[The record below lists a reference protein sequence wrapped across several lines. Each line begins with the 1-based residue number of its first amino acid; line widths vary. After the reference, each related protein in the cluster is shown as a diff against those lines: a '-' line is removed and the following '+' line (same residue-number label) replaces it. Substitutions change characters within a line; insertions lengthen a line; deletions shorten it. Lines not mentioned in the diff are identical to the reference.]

1 MSAYRFNGYINQLST
16 TSKMKRTLLFSA
28 ILTSLLA
35 FSSCSEDTIP
45 RMIWE
50 FSDYDSSA
58 VSAGYSHDFDYR
70 INVVAVPDY
79 EGSITLKCKNY
90 GQLDIVENSFTGS
103 PEYPELGYSVTKI
116 DDKTI
121 KISFV
126 PVESYDK
133 NKSGYVQING
143 IKGNVT
149 NWNIISICRA
159 TQ

>member
-1 MSAYRFNGYINQLST
+1 
-16 TSKMKRTLLFSA
+16 MKRTLLFSA

-50 FSDYDSSA
+50 FYDYDSSA

-70 INVVAVPDY
+70 INIIAVPDY

-90 GQLDIVENSFTGS
+90 GKLDIVENSFTGS

-121 KISFV
+121 KVSFR
-126 PVESYDK
+126 PVESY
-133 NKSGYVQING
+133 NKHDSGYVQIDG
-143 IKGNVT
+143 VKGNIT

-159 TQ
+159 TR